1 MIAARSLVA
10 SLAVAPAL
18 AALFWMSGAVTM
30 PAAAGSMALFVFVV
44 MAAGFLLL
52 RVVDAADMPAPAA
65 WVLGIFATAVATYAL
80 VAVFQILAATAFAI
94 WSACVAGF
102 GLFSPRREAGGRRID
117 WTEVLGLALCAVV
130 TLMWCREIAEAPAV
144 LAAQR
149 NFPAWTD
156 HFIHG
161 GVISQFGD
169 ARAVGRGSIQMA
181 DFPRPLYHYAS
192 YVLPAVFAA
201 PLDLPGLP
209 LSTSVWLPLGF
220 FTMCAGAYSLGSAL
234 GRPAGGI
241 AAVAALTLLPDA
253 ANYGLRNGLFAF
265 HWNVLTTPGA
275 PYAIGICLLA
285 VALLQRWSGTGRRR
299 PLAAALGLAAGSLL
313 VRVNLF
319 VLGFPALLAGAAAF
333 SGTLRRRVILLG
345 VAGLAFVLF
354 VSGFYALTDFERAL
368 DAFIA
373 NVHTLH
379 EPTAYQ
385 GWYQN
390 LLESEGR
397 GVAIPAGILA
407 VFVASLGA
415 LLVAY
420 PVALALTLRHRALAA
435 GDGVAIAMAGC
446 YVLLMVTAPI
456 PQHGDTTELTQRP
469 FVLLY
474 ALIAVW
480 TAAALVEW
488 IALRLQP
495 GSRRVWVVMLAG
507 STLALPLVWPQTGAL
522 GLPKVGW
529 GWRHLTLS
537 VEDGVPEAA
546 RFLRR
551 NFRPGEVFA
560 APGGLTLEWVAT
572 DVATEMT
579 SLTGAPA
586 YLARP
591 FVQVSKGGRR
601 RAVALERYA
610 ALARV
615 ADEQDASAALARLHG
630 MGIQWYVVAGDAG
643 PRWDPGRR
651 HAAFAAGDVAVY
663 LSASR

>member
-1 MIAARSLVA
+1 MAARSLA
-10 SLAVAPAL
+10 ATLAVAPAL

-30 PAAAGSMALFVFVV
+30 PAAGASMALFVLVV
-44 MAAGFLLL
+44 MSAGFLLL
-52 RVVDAADMPAPAA
+52 RAVDAADMPAPAA
-65 WVLGIFATAVATYAL
+65 WVLGIFATAFAIYAL
-80 VAVFQILAATAFAI
+80 VAVFQMLAATAFAI
-94 WSACVAGF
+94 WAALVAGYGF
-102 GLFSPRREAGGRRID
+102 FSSRRAAGGQRMD
-117 WTEVLGLALCAVV
+117 WTEWVGLALCAVV
-130 TLMWCREIAEAPAV
+130 TVMWCREIAEAPAI
-144 LAAQR
+144 LDAQR

-161 GVISQFGD
+161 GVISHFGD

-181 DFPRPLYHYAS
+181 DFPPPLYHYAS
-192 YVLPAVFAA
+192 YALPAVFAA

-220 FTMCAGAYSLGSAL
+220 FTMCAGAYSLGSVL

-275 PYAIGICLLA
+275 PFAIGICLLA
-285 VALLQRWSGTGRRR
+285 VALLQQWHGTGRRR
-299 PLAAALGLAAGSLL
+299 PLVAALCLSAALL
-313 VRVNLF
+313 SVRVNLF
-319 VLGFPALLAGAAAF
+319 VLGFPALLAAAAAF

-345 VAGLAFVLF
+345 VAVLAFVLF
-354 VSGFYALTDFERAL
+354 VFAFYALTDYERAL
-368 DAFIA
+368 DPFLA
-373 NVHTLH
+373 NVHTLQT
-379 EPTAYQ
+379 PTAYE

-390 LLESEGR
+390 LLESDGR
-397 GVAIPAGILA
+397 RVAVPAGILA
-407 VFVASLGA
+407 VYVASLGA
-415 LLVAY
+415 LLVAW
-420 PVALALTLRHRALAA
+420 PVVLALTLRHRALAA
-435 GDGVAIAMAGC
+435 GDGVAIAMSGC
-446 YVLLMVTAPI
+446 YILLMVTAPV

-474 ALIAVW
+474 ALIAAW

-488 IALRLQP
+488 IALRVQP
-495 GSRRVWVVMLAG
+495 GSRRLWIVLLA
-507 STLALPLVWPQTGAL
+507 TTALALPLLWPQTGAL

-537 VEDGVPEAA
+537 VEDGMPEAA

-560 APGGLTLEWVAT
+560 APGGLTLEWVMT

-591 FVQVSKGGRR
+591 FVQISKGGRR
-601 RAVALERYA
+601 REVALARYA
-610 ALARV
+610 ALEQV
-615 ADEQDASAALARLHG
+615 AGEHSAAAALARLRE
-630 MGIQWYVVAGDAG
+630 MGIDWYVVTGSAG
-643 PRWDPGRR
+643 PRWDLERR
-651 HAAFAAGDVAVY
+651 LAVFAAGAVAIY
-663 LSASR
+663 RSTSR